1 MDIKPYLDS
10 FPLPAKRGILSDV
23 NKEETDK
30 TIIEVMKAPDKVAL
44 QLVDRLI
51 DPGAQG
57 NDIQARHL
65 LHAMAVRI
73 PDYDRREGPGLRSKF
88 CLALAK
94 TLSDKRP
101 DRVKAFIIRQLQL
114 CGGEEVISK
123 IGEFL
128 TVPGIADDAAQA
140 LIAIG
145 KNSAVQF
152 RNAVPMVR
160 NDPSLYSNALH
171 GLAQLADD
179 SSKDIFIEALKD
191 DNDESR
197 LLGLW
202 GLTQLADVSTLPLFL
217 ESELKEKG
225 YSRIKSASYCLQFAE
240 KINKIDAIKIY
251 QHLIKTR
258 TLPDEKY
265 LREIAESAL
274 K

>member
-1 MDIKPYLDS
+1 
-10 FPLPAKRGILSDV
+10 
-23 NKEETDK
+23 
-30 TIIEVMKAPDKVAL
+30 
-44 QLVDRLI
+44 
-51 DPGAQG
+51 
-57 NDIQARHL
+57 
-65 LHAMAVRI
+65 
-73 PDYDRREGPGLRSKF
+73 
-88 CLALAK
+88 
-94 TLSDKRP
+94 
-101 DRVKAFIIRQLQL
+101 
-114 CGGEEVISK
+114 
-123 IGEFL
+123 
-128 TVPGIADDAAQA
+128 
-140 LIAIG
+140 
-145 KNSAVQF
+145 
-152 RNAVPMVR
+152 MVR

-258 TLPDEKY
+258 TSPDEKY